1 LRKEDNKIYEL
12 LRKEIANVMK
22 KSYPG
27 VNSDISEWKGQTIT
41 DFQEDLL
48 QKVNGMI
55 SEKWFYTH
63 MKSQVKTL
71 PRIDILNMLSQY
83 AGYKNWDDFRY
94 RNMAASSLSET
105 LARSNR
111 IFIIIPLIILAV
123 LALLFTFYK
132 ITDTR
137 NYRFTFIDADT
148 GEPILNTKIQA
159 ELLLNN
165 ETPVSYI
172 SDNKGNIIIRT
183 DQSKIKLAVNAP
195 CYLEDTIIRIVKK
208 FNRNEQVRLKS
219 DPYSLMI
226 QYFSRTDVQAWQSRR
241 DQLDRMI
248 SENAMIFRLPDRREG
263 KGIELYNKREFIDKL
278 TMPASSLRQIEIISS
293 RYEKN
298 QIAILRFR
306 NKLTDK

>member
-1 LRKEDNKIYEL
+1 LQKEDNIIYEL

-27 VNSDISEWKGQTIT
+27 VNSDVSEWKGQTIT

-48 QKVNGMI
+48 QRVNGRI

-63 MKSQVKTL
+63 MKSPDHTL
-71 PRIDILNMLSQY
+71 PRIDVLNMLSQY
-83 AGYKNWDDFRY
+83 AGYKNWDEFRH
-94 RNMAASSLSET
+94 RNLASASLSDT
-105 LARSNR
+105 LANSNR
-111 IFIIIPLIILAV
+111 VFILIPLIILAI
-123 LALLFTFYK
+123 LAVLFTFYK
-132 ITDTR
+132 IINTQ

-148 GEPILNTKIQA
+148 GEPILNTRIQA

-165 ETPVSYI
+165 ETPVSYL
-172 SDNKGNIIIRT
+172 SDSKGNIIIRT
-183 DQSKIKLAVNAP
+183 DQSRIRLAVNAP

-208 FNRNEQVRLKS
+208 FNRNEQIRLRS

-226 QYFSRTDVQAWQSRR
+226 QYFSQTDVESWQNRR
-241 DQLDRMI
+241 EQLDRII
-248 SENAMIFRLPDRREG
+248 SDNAMIFRLSDRKEG
-263 KGIELYNKREFIDKL
+263 SGMELYNKREFIDKL
-278 TMPASSLRQIEIISS
+278 TMPAASLRQIEIISS

-306 NKLTDK
+306 NKMTDK